1 MKRMIV
7 SASITNDVLQQAFD
21 FAKRFKG
28 AELDEANRTIIIPFS
43 KGTTEEDLM
52 EPGMLGAWFRD
63 NGFDVEFSKGDMEYT
78 TKPEWMNYRGWVQ
91 SKGHKAMLRDR
102 VIGKF
107 TW

>member
-1 MKRMIV
+1 MKRYIK
-7 SASITNDVLQQAFD
+7 SSTAEDVLEQAIN
-21 FAKRFKG
+21 FASRFKG
-28 AELDEANRTIIIPFS
+28 SQVDKANHVIIIPFS

-63 NGFDVEFSKGDMEYT
+63 NGFDVEFSTGDMEYT

-91 SKGHKAMLRDR
+91 SKGHSAMLRNR
-102 VIGKF
+102 TIGKF